1 MIVKQLSK
9 DAAGRFRIA
18 PRSLPFMVII
28 VALLLLQSLQAAEFE
43 AVSFTAW
50 SDEALTSS
58 DARQSLMNAR
68 CIGSDWVA
76 ICALKAVSV
85 AAVHGASLSRSDLF
99 TENGSNNWLDKIT
112 GTAWTGHRHYS
123 GVAVRVGGRRTELLS
138 KTRYREIPLENETSR

>member
-1 MIVKQLSK
+1 MRQLWK
-9 DAAGRFRIA
+9 DAAGRPHVALR
-18 PRSLPFMVII
+18 PFASV
-28 VALLLLQSLQAAEFE
+28 VLTTALLLLRSLQAAEFE